1 MRLNSSYIQLMD
13 EIQQIIKDILSTEER
28 IKLCILYGSA
38 ASGRLRKDSD
48 IDIAIAGDVLF
59 SREYLVDL
67 QLTLSRRLCR
77 EVDIVDMKNLE
88 GLILSEILRKGKV
101 LIKKDTGLY
110 AEFIKKVI
118 YFNEDV
124 LPNIRMIL
132 KKRAERFARGY

>member
-1 MRLNSSYIQLMD
+1 MYRIH
-13 EIQQIIKDILSTEER
+13 QIITDTLNGEQE

-38 ASGRLRKDSD
+38 ASGRLRKESD
-48 IDIAIAGDVLF
+48 IDIAIAGDVQF
-59 SREYLVDL
+59 SRDYLVDL
-67 QLTLSRRLCR
+67 QLALSRRLGY
-77 EVDIVDMKNLE
+77 EVDIVDIKNLE

-118 YFNEDV
+118 NFNEDV

-132 KKRAERFARGY
+132 KKRAERFAGGN

>member
-1 MRLNSSYIQLMD
+1 ME
-13 EIQQIIKDILSTEER
+13 EIQQTIKEALSSEDSIR
-28 IKLCILYGSA
+28 LCILYGSA
-38 ASGRLRKDSD
+38 ASGRLHKESD
-48 IDIAIAGDVLF
+48 IDIAIAGDVKF
-59 SREYLVDL
+59 SRDYLVDL
-67 QLTLSRRLCR
+67 QLALSRKLGY

-101 LIKKDTGLY
+101 LIKKDTRLY

-132 KKRAERFARGY
+132 KKRAERFARGH